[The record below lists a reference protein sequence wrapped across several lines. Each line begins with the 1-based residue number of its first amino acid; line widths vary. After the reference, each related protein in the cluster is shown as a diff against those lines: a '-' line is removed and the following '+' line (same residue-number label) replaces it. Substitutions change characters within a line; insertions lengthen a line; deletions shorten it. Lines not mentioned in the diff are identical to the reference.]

1 MLIVTSIINI
11 LDKILD
17 IIFMPVSVL
26 MHGIDG
32 IMSATWSAIS
42 GLAYV
47 IAVIILLISGIVIL
61 PKELVAFSIPNVV
74 FAVILIA
81 MCISILT

>member
-17 IIFMPVSVL
+17 IIFMPVSIL

-42 GLAYV
+42 GLAY
-47 IAVIILLISGIVIL
+47 VIILLISGIVIL

-74 FAVILIA
+74 FAIILIA